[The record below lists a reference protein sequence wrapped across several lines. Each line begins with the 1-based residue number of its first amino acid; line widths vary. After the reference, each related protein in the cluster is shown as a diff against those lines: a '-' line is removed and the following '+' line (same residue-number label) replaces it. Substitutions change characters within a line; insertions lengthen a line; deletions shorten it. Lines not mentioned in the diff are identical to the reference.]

1 MTRGAPRHE
10 VYEKMGKKYGVVM
23 EGSHRVSFPPGRPK
37 GWGRPGLLIFTLDYT
52 WSLLPLWPRTRGAPR
67 HEVHE
72 EMGKKYGVS
81 FKIAQEETSFRGRVL
96 GGGRWG
102 RACPCCR
109 PSTLCPT
116 PSPFGTVLR
125 KASARPWP
133 ES

>member
-96 GGGRWG
+96 GGAGG
-102 RACPCCR
+102 GGPALAADPPLFAPHPPLLAQC
-109 PSTLCPT
+109 
-116 PSPFGTVLR
+116 
-125 KASARPWP
+125 
-133 ES
+133 